1 MKTQKNIKKVE
12 SNTREFANNRNKIIT
27 IVISEE
33 NMNFVVL
40 HHPSNSKSGV
50 KVTTTKVGDLPDAA
64 ALSFDFDD
72 TEDSYKIIFTGNR
85 DKILIND
92 FYSLLNENRRINQ
105 KRSGKKSFRS
115 NKTAQGNAA
124 EQLKN

>member
-1 MKTQKNIKKVE
+1 MKTKKNIKKVE
-12 SNTREFANNRNKIIT
+12 TRSKEFRNNKNKIIT

-40 HHPSNSKSGV
+40 HHPSNSKSDV
-50 KVTTTKVGDLPDAA
+50 KVTTTKVGDLPDVT
-64 ALSFDFDD
+64 ALNFDFDD
-72 TEDSYKIIFTGNR
+72 NEDSYKIIFTGNR
-85 DKILIND
+85 DKILIGD

-115 NKTAQGNAA
+115 NKTAKGNAA

>member
-12 SNTREFANNRNKIIT
+12 ARNRKFTNNKNKIIT

-40 HHPSNSKSGV
+40 HHPSNGKSDV
-50 KVTTTKVGDLPDAA
+50 KVTTTKIGDLPDAA
-64 ALSFDFDD
+64 TLSFDFDD
-72 TEDSYKIIFTGNR
+72 NEDSYKIIFTGNR
-85 DKILIND
+85 DKILVGD

-105 KRSGKKSFRS
+105 RQSARKSSDRA
-115 NKTAQGNAA
+115 NR
-124 EQLKN
+124 

>member
-12 SNTREFANNRNKIIT
+12 TRSREFTNNRNKIIT

-40 HHPSNSKSGV
+40 HHPSNSKCDV

-64 ALSFDFDD
+64 ALRFDFEDN
-72 TEDSYKIIFTGNR
+72 EDSYKIIFTGNR
-85 DKILIND
+85 DKILIGD
-92 FYSLLNENRRINQ
+92 FYSLLNENRRNNQ
-105 KRSGKKSFRS
+105 KQSGKKRLPVKQ
-115 NKTAQGNAA
+115 NC
-124 EQLKN
+124 

>member
-1 MKTQKNIKKVE
+1 
-12 SNTREFANNRNKIIT
+12 
-27 IVISEE
+27 
-33 NMNFVVL
+33 MNFVVL